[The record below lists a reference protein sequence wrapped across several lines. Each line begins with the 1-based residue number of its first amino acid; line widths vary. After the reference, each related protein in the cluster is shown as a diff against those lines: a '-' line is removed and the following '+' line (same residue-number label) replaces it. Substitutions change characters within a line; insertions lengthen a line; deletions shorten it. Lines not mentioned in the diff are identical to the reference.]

1 MESVGVRQ
9 LRDGLSRYLA
19 EVRAGHTVT
28 ITDHGRPIARIVPV
42 DEPIP
47 LERLTSEGGVQR
59 ARQRERSA
67 PQPVEASGTVSDLV
81 AEQRR

>member
-1 MESVGVRQ
+1 VESVGVRQ

-59 ARQRERSA
+59 AR
-67 PQPVEASGTVSDLV
+67 
-81 AEQRR
+81 

>member
-1 MESVGVRQ
+1 VESVGVRQ

-67 PQPVEASGTVSDLV
+67 PRPVEAFGTVSDLV

>member
-1 MESVGVRQ
+1 
-9 LRDGLSRYLA
+9 
-19 EVRAGHTVT
+19 
-28 ITDHGRPIARIVPV
+28 
-42 DEPIP
+42 